1 MSVKRAAS
9 LLLPLACV
17 LALCSPAYAQQRS
30 ERNDTSRIRIERV
43 FPAAAIGAGVGLLA
57 GAQFGA
63 DLGWGGG
70 NDPGLISALL
80 FAGVGSAL
88 GSGLG
93 ARIVEPR
100 LPTGRALASGVLGL
114 AGGVL
119 GIVALGEIFDGDGTQ
134 AIIAFSVLSGGVTT
148 VAAAAGR
155 R

>member
-1 MSVKRAAS
+1 MRRIHWPIVFV
-9 LLLPLACV
+9 CV
-17 LALCSPAYAQQRS
+17 LALPAAARAQQSAARPDKT
-30 ERNDTSRIRIERV
+30 RLRVERV
-43 FPAAAIGAGVGLLA
+43 FPAATIGAGVGLLA
-57 GAQFGA
+57 GAHFGSQ
-63 DLGWGGG
+63 LGWGGG
-70 NDPGLISALL
+70 DDPGLISAFL
-80 FAGVGSAL
+80 FAGIGSAL

-119 GIVALGEIFDGDGTQ
+119 GIVALGEIFEGDGDL

-148 VAAAAGR
+148 LAASATR